1 MKQAEAPKPDN
12 SWGVVPI
19 GASKVPVRWIVM
31 WIGVAGWL
39 ALTFISTGAPTGIT
53 ALALNLAFIIGLI
66 LIGSFTRTVPMRTI
80 ALMFFSGA
88 VMMGLA
94 MQIEKG
100 FDGTVLESVRPFVV
114 PFIEE
119 TLKLVPLLFFLFR
132 ANKFTLWTLGVTDV
146 MLMGAASG
154 AGFAFVYDAFKHI
167 HVPWSHKLQWLPT
180 ADFVSWQYLVA
191 GHAVWTAIAAACL
204 GMAVIV
210 IHKRNAAAIIA
221 LIGFA
226 YAVLDH
232 TASANFNTNNR
243 ALASFFGMVTAKGFA
258 TPYVLIGTTAGAV
271 LIDTWVK
278 LRWFPKATEFKL
290 PKRGDSTSGLAGL
303 WDFVLD
309 RRRLANANF
318 KRMHLEGNS
327 NANMAVAIL
336 AQSLINHHS
345 PPKMA
350 KLFAANMGIDGGE
363 TMPFLPDQLPD
374 NLSAGATMSNTDS
387 IDLPDQYQLIA
398 RISVGGMGAIYKSRH
413 RKTNALL
420 AIKILHPHVADVG
433 NNRQRFDREAKA
445 AAALKHPNLVVVHDY
460 GITQKKIPYLVME
473 LIEGTTLQDE
483 FGRNGGLPP
492 ARFFHIFDQVCAAL
506 IHAHSRGVIHRD
518 IKPSNI
524 LIVKNSETPDL
535 VKVVDFGIAKVIDPR
550 GLEGQELT
558 QTGDILGSPLYMSPE
573 QCMGEN
579 LDVRTDIY
587 SLGCVMYQG
596 ITGKPPIIAEN
607 VVKTIFKHV
616 NVIPDRISVARPDI
630 HLPFIV
636 EQILFKAL
644 EKKPANR
651 FSSMEELRAALAQ
664 ARQSM
669 PS

>member
-1 MKQAEAPKPDN
+1 MKQAAETPKPDN
-12 SWGVVPI
+12 SWGIVPV

-31 WIGVAGWL
+31 WIGIAGWL
-39 ALTFISTGAPTGIT
+39 FFTFIMTGAPTGIT

-66 LIGSFTRTVPMRTI
+66 LIAGFTRSVPIRTI

-88 VMMGLA
+88 VMMGVAIPIEQVFDRDALA
-94 MQIEKG
+94 P
-100 FDGTVLESVRPFVV
+100 VRPFVV
-114 PFIEE
+114 PFLEE
-119 TLKLVPLLFFLFR
+119 TLKLVPLVIFFLR
-132 ANKFTLWTLGVTDV
+132 ARKFSIWTLGVTDV

-154 AGFAFVYDAFKHI
+154 AGFAFVYDAYKHMT
-167 HVPWSHKLQWLPT
+167 VGWVHKLQWLPT
-180 ADFVSWQYLVA
+180 ADFVNGTYLVA
-191 GHAVWTAIAAACL
+191 GHAVWTAIAGGAMGLAIV
-204 GMAVIV
+204 MMHKKNIAAVI
-210 IHKRNAAAIIA
+210 A
-221 LIGFA
+221 LLGFA
-226 YAVLDH
+226 YAVVDH
-232 TASANFNTNNR
+232 TSSINFMTNNQ
-243 ALASFFGMVTAKGFA
+243 AMKAVFTTLTMKGFV
-258 TPYVLIGTTAGAV
+258 TPYVLIAIILAAV
-271 LIDTWVK
+271 LLDSWIK
-278 LRWFPKATEFKL
+278 LRWFPKASEFKL
-290 PKRGDSTSGLAGL
+290 PKRGDSTSGLSGL

-318 KRMHLEGNS
+318 KRMHLEQNS
-327 NANMAVAIL
+327 NANMTVAIL
-336 AQSLINHHS
+336 SQSLINHHS

-350 KLFAANMGIDGGE
+350 KLFAANLGIEGGE
-363 TMPFLPDQLPD
+363 TLPYLPDKLPD
-374 NLSAGATMSNTDS
+374 NLAGGNLTNTDS
-387 IDLPDQYQLIA
+387 LDLPDQYQLIA
-398 RISVGGMGAIYKSRH
+398 RISIGGMGAIYKSRH

-460 GITQKKIPYLVME
+460 GITPKKVPYLVME
-473 LIEGTTLQDE
+473 LIDGTTLQDE
-483 FGRNGGLPP
+483 FGRGGGLPP
-492 ARFFHIFDQVCAAL
+492 GRFFHIFDQVCAAL

-550 GLEGQELT
+550 GIEGQELT

-573 QCMGEN
+573 QCMGED
-579 LDVRTDIY
+579 LDQRTDIY

-616 NVIPDRISVARPDI
+616 NVVPDRISVARPDI
-630 HLPFIV
+630 NLPPIV
-636 EQILFKAL
+636 EQVIFKTL

-651 FSSMEELRAALAQ
+651 YASIEELRAALNQ
-664 ARQSM
+664 ARQTM
-669 PS
+669 G

>member
-1 MKQAEAPKPDN
+1 MKQQETAKPDN

-19 GASKVPVRWIVM
+19 GASKVPVRWIVL
-31 WIGVAGWL
+31 WIGIAGWL
-39 ALTFISTGAPTGIT
+39 TLTFIATGAPTGIT
-53 ALALNLAFIIGLI
+53 ALALNLAFVIGLI
-66 LIGSFTRTVPMRTI
+66 IIGGFTRTVPMRTL

-88 VMMGLA
+88 VMMGVAIILEQA
-94 MQIEKG
+94 
-100 FDGTVLESVRPFVV
+100 FDNKLMEPVRPFIT
-114 PFIEE
+114 PFLEE
-119 TLKLVPLLFFLFR
+119 ALKLVPLIFFFMKAR
-132 ANKFTLWTLGVTDV
+132 RFSVWTLGVTDV

-154 AGFAFVYDAFKHI
+154 AGFAFVYDAFKHT
-167 HVPWSHKLQWLPT
+167 HVQWSHKLQWLPT

-191 GHAVWTAIAAACL
+191 GHAVWTAIAAAFL
-204 GMAVIV
+204 GMAMLV
-210 IHKRNAAAIIA
+210 IHKRSAAMTIAIT
-221 LIGFA
+221 GFA

-232 TASANFNTNNR
+232 TASISFNHNNR
-243 ALASFFGMVTAKGFA
+243 ALAHFFSMVTAKGFA
-258 TPYVLIGTTAGAV
+258 TPYILIGTIIGAILV
-271 LIDTWVK
+271 DTWVK
-278 LRWFPKATEFKL
+278 FKWFPKASEFKL
-290 PKRGDSTSGLAGL
+290 PKRGDSTSGLSGL

-318 KRMHLEGNS
+318 KRMHMVANS
-327 NANMAVAIL
+327 NANMTVAIL

-350 KLFAANMGIDGGE
+350 KLFAANMGIEGGE

-374 NLSAGATMSNTDS
+374 SLSRGSNLSHTDS

-413 RKTNALL
+413 RKTNAAL

-460 GITQKKIPYLVME
+460 GITKKKIPYLVME

-483 FGRNGGLPP
+483 FGKSGGLPP
-492 ARFFHIFDQVCAAL
+492 QRFFHIFDQVCAAL

-524 LIVKNSETPDL
+524 LIVKNAETPDL

-550 GLEGQELT
+550 GLEEQELT

-579 LDVRTDIY
+579 LDARTDIY

-616 NVIPDRISVARPDI
+616 NVVPDRISVARPDI
-630 HLPFIV
+630 HLPFVV
-636 EQILFKAL
+636 EQILFKTL
-644 EKKPANR
+644 EKKPENR
-651 FSSMEELRAALAQ
+651 YSSMEELRSALTL
-664 ARQSM
+664 ARKSM
-669 PS
+669 P